1 MYSFFFKVALLISE
15 FIASSLSF
23 LFFNRFV
30 LEYFDLGTNSYAV
43 SVTIFLVNTAFNHS
57 LLFELVTFPSN
68 TSGKHILSSPNV
80 AFLMVST
87 ISSLVTDF
95 LFAITFARA
104 LSFDDATSSRRTF
117 FFFFLSKVVPFV
129 SFFARVC
136 FFPVVVVVFFLSCV
150 ARILAT
156 ARRVFGVGLDVLSMI
171 MMIEACHASRARSV
185 VVV

>member
-1 MYSFFFKVALLISE
+1 VYSFFFKVALLISE

-43 SVTIFLVNTAFNHS
+43 SVTIFLVNTACNHS
-57 LLFELVTFPSN
+57 LLFELVTLPSN

-136 FFPVVVVVFFLSCV
+136 FFLVVVVVFFLSCV

>member
-1 MYSFFFKVALLISE
+1 
-15 FIASSLSF
+15 
-23 LFFNRFV
+23 
-30 LEYFDLGTNSYAV
+30 
-43 SVTIFLVNTAFNHS
+43 
-57 LLFELVTFPSN
+57 
-68 TSGKHILSSPNV
+68 
-80 AFLMVST
+80 MVST

-136 FFPVVVVVFFLSCV
+136 FFLVVVVFFLSCV
-150 ARILAT
+150 ARFLAT
-156 ARRVFGVGLDVLSMI
+156 ARRVFGVGFDVLSMI

>member
-136 FFPVVVVVFFLSCV
+136 FFLVVVVFFLSCV

-156 ARRVFGVGLDVLSMI
+156 ARRVFGVGFDVLSMI

>member
-1 MYSFFFKVALLISE
+1 
-15 FIASSLSF
+15 
-23 LFFNRFV
+23 
-30 LEYFDLGTNSYAV
+30 
-43 SVTIFLVNTAFNHS
+43 
-57 LLFELVTFPSN
+57 
-68 TSGKHILSSPNV
+68 
-80 AFLMVST
+80 MVST

-95 LFAITFARA
+95 LVAITVARA

-136 FFPVVVVVFFLSCV
+136 FFLVVVVVFFLSCV

-156 ARRVFGVGLDVLSMI
+156 ARRVFGVGFDVLSMI
-171 MMIEACHASRARSV
+171 MMIEVCHASRARSV